1 MKSKNTLIL
10 LADDACQNPVKW
22 TEYIRVLKKDYDIL
36 LVSGTSIFTY
46 KHVLN
51 IPRAIA
57 GLKLLLLTRKNVL
70 IFHPFGLIP
79 FERNQYI
86 HQLNTFLLICWLY
99 AARLFHPDIIFKGS
113 IKGRPLVIWETGAT
127 IRPHW
132 LYLPGIFAEKACIL
146 QISSDIPDLPFQETT
161 IATEDVLNNTDA
173 VLMDNKKIRNSI
185 QKKTT
190 AIITLVEKK
199 DDDIAAL
206 SSVIKHF

>member
-10 LADDACQNPVKW
+10 LADDACQNPAKW
-22 TEYIRVLKKDYDIL
+22 TEYIRVLKKDYNIL
-36 LVSGTSIFTY
+36 LVSGTSIYTY

-57 GLKLLLLTRKNVL
+57 GLKLLLLTRKNVM

-99 AARLFHPDIIFKGS
+99 AVRLFHPDIIVKGS
-113 IKGRPLVIWETGAT
+113 IKDRPLVIWETGAT

-161 IATEDVLNNTDA
+161 ITTEDVLNNTDA
-173 VLMDNKKIRNSI
+173 VLVDNKKIRNSI

-190 AIITLVEKK
+190 AVITLVERK